1 MIVLVG
7 SLEVVKYKDD
17 GDDDNPVHMDFIFI
31 CVVDI

>member
-17 GDDDNPVHMDFIFI
+17 GDDDNPVHTDFI